1 MIYSIMRKYI
11 ASAPRRKGPI
21 MPEIRDQILD
31 LFLRLT
37 AEQQELAFD
46 FVRSMLEAG
55 KEEAPVERE

>member
-1 MIYSIMRKYI
+1 
-11 ASAPRRKGPI
+11 

>member
-1 MIYSIMRKYI
+1 
-11 ASAPRRKGPI
+11 
-21 MPEIRDQILD
+21 MPEIKNQILD

-55 KEEAPVERE
+55 KEEVPAEQE